1 MQNNKVVVRS
11 GATMACEANTAGAGF
26 CIGELNMEE
35 GSRLQGYMK
44 KQRSAYYLL
53 GGTNTD
59 GLLAGVIA
67 PTDYRDDT
75 QLGIVKQGTGT
86 YRITGNDNY
95 LNGGLR
101 ILQGRVLVMNDRSA
115 AESGGLRGALGAMPD
130 ANTAIAYVFSQG
142 ATPGTRSDAGPR
154 SLSIACELLQYLL

>member
-1 MQNNKVVVRS
+1 
-11 GATMACEANTAGAGF
+11 MACEANTAGAGF

-44 KQRSAYYLL
+44 KQRSAY
-53 GGTNTD
+53 
-59 GLLAGVIA
+59 
-67 PTDYRDDT
+67 
-75 QLGIVKQGTGT
+75 
-86 YRITGNDNY
+86 
-95 LNGGLR
+95 
-101 ILQGRVLVMNDRSA
+101 
-115 AESGGLRGALGAMPD
+115 RGALGAMPD